1 MSAIIARIQNEP
13 VLITTLVGALLNL
26 AIVFGVSIQDDQKT
40 AIIVVLDA
48 VLAIFARSQVMPV

>member
-1 MSAIIARIQNEP
+1 MGAIIARLQNEP

-48 VLAIFARSQVMPV
+48 VLAIFARSQVTPV